1 MPREGKGILFLDE
14 LNMAPPV
21 MQGVAQQL
29 ILDRKIGS
37 YKVPEGWIILSAGN
51 RKEDR
56 ASVFEMPSPL
66 ANRFIH
72 LEVEA
77 NYESFKKY
85 AVNKNISEEV
95 STM

>member
-1 MPREGKGILFLDE
+1 MEECSRLRDGKGILFLDE

-37 YKVPEGWIILSAGN
+37 YKVPEGWLILSAGN

-56 ASVFEMPSPL
+56 ASVFEMPSPS

-72 LEVEA
+72 IPRRFCK
-77 NYESFKKY
+77 S
-85 AVNKNISEEV
+85 IR
-95 STM
+95 